1 MAKRVYKLKPDTE
14 DLRDRVFRS
23 TKFQTIAV
31 LPTIVDLRSNCSL
44 IVDQGELGSCT
55 ANAIASG
62 LREYW
67 EKLSKKQ
74 ITLLSRLWLYWQER
88 YLEGTVN
95 QDAGAYIRDGMKVLQ
110 KMGCALEAD
119 WPYDTTKFKQTPPEK
134 ATQDAQQYKIIEY
147 HRVINLI
154 QLKAALAEG
163 YPVVIG
169 IKVYESFESNQ
180 VSQNGIVSLPK
191 RGEQFLGGHAVL
203 AVGYK
208 DDTNIKGQGVVI
220 CRNSWG
226 EGWGDKG
233 YFYLPYSYFFNYVSD
248 MWTGK

>member
-1 MAKRVYKLKPDTE
+1 
-14 DLRDRVFRS
+14 
-23 TKFQTIAV
+23 
-31 LPTIVDLRSNCSL
+31 
-44 IVDQGELGSCT
+44 LGSCT

-67 EKLSKKQ
+67 ENLSEKQ
-74 ITLLSRLWLYWQER
+74 FTSLSRLWLYWQER

-110 KMGCALEAD
+110 KMGCAPEAD
-119 WPYDTTKFKQTPPEK
+119 WPYDITKFTEKPPEK
-134 ATQDAQQYKIIEY
+134 ATIDAIQFKITKY
-147 HRVINLI
+147 HRVTNLTL
-154 QLKAALAEG
+154 LKSALAEG

-180 VSQNGIVSLPK
+180 VAQNGIVPLPK

-226 EGWGDKG
+226 ESWGDKG